1 MNFLSMPFILSIIFG
16 FVIWITTNIKVA
28 TNGLSSENLKFDL
41 FIMFGFPV
49 YFYIWYLFVKN
60 QNKKTEDSL
69 ENYRQQELQTE
80 NGKACQWLLN
90 NINKINWSFGNFGMY
105 FGNSKK
111 YKVIIDHMCFS
122 INGIKYQYIGSIS
135 ESKILNLI
143 ELEIDYQKNKIKRNQ
158 KLEDINE

>member
-1 MNFLSMPFILSIIFG
+1 MNYLSFPFILGILFSISAWIGNIIGILNEGISKDSLMFRILVFFG
-16 FVIWITTNIKVA
+16 API
-28 TNGLSSENLKFDL
+28 LL
-41 FIMFGFPV
+41 FIWFKLV
-49 YFYIWYLFVKN
+49 QKQN
-60 QNKKTEDSL
+60 QETEKSL
-69 ENYRQQELQTE
+69 ENYRQEELQTE
-80 NGKACQWLLN
+80 DGKACQWLLN
-90 NINKINWSFGNFGMY
+90 NISKINWSFGNFGMY
-105 FGNSKK
+105 FGVSKK

>member
-1 MNFLSMPFILSIIFG
+1 MNYLSMPFILSIVFG

-60 QNKKTEDSL
+60 QNQETERSL
-69 ENYRQQELQTE
+69 ENYRQEELQTE
-80 NGKACQWLLN
+80 DGKACQWLLN
-90 NINKINWSFGNFGMY
+90 NISKLNWSTGNFGI
-105 FGNSKK
+105 FVGSSKK
-111 YKVIIDHMCFS
+111 YKVIMDHKCFS

-143 ELEIDYQKNKIKRNQ
+143 ELEIDYQKNKNKRNQ
-158 KLEDINE
+158 KLEDLD

>member
-1 MNFLSMPFILSIIFG
+1 MNYLSFPFIITNLFLIVGWIANLIGAINNEFKETNKYF
-16 FVIWITTNIKVA
+16 FVYMFLLIPIW
-28 TNGLSSENLKFDL
+28 L
-41 FIMFGFPV
+41 FIWFQ
-49 YFYIWYLFVKN
+49 LVKK
-60 QNKKTEDSL
+60 QNKETEESL

-158 KLEDINE
+158 KLEDLD